1 MLDSLGNLAISL
13 RATLFSGLFVGTSL
27 EPRVLLGLPEGVT
40 IAALCCFLLLWSSF
54 WDGKILAKSKT
65 NDPVCPYS
73 LNIGI
78 PRSGGI
84 ISSVSDTKV
93 CSHALGQSAC
103 LPAVQGQI
111 QGTAFWPFPSLQAR
125 SSTSWAGGGWGP
137 QGPRGAVA

>member
-1 MLDSLGNLAISL
+1 MLESLGNLAISL
-13 RATLFSGLFVGTSL
+13 RATLFSGLFVGTFL
-27 EPRVLLGLPEGVT
+27 EPRVLLLGLPEGVT

-84 ISSVSDTKV
+84 IS
-93 CSHALGQSAC
+93 
-103 LPAVQGQI
+103 
-111 QGTAFWPFPSLQAR
+111 
-125 SSTSWAGGGWGP
+125 
-137 QGPRGAVA
+137 